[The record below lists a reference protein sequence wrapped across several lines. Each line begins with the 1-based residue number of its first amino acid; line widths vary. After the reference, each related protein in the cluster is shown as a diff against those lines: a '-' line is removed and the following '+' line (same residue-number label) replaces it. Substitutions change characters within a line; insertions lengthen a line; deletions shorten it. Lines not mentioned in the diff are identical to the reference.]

1 MINVSK
7 YKRQLLA
14 LDDTQLEEFVHDWV
28 AKKIDVYVEHE
39 NFTGSG
45 DMGRDVVGF
54 LTEQR
59 HEGAW
64 HNYQCKQYNKK
75 ITRPLALLE
84 IGKILYY
91 ASQNQFTIPEKY
103 YFIAPKG
110 INRPLETLINNPS
123 QFKQALI
130 DEWEDC
136 CETKIVKNSKIP
148 LTKEVLDIINKFDF
162 SNVKALQ
169 VTQILSDPDINS
181 VLYKWFKHDPGVAP
195 KGSVPQEI
203 ENKEQE
209 YIGQLLFAYG
219 ERLGTVFNTFKDIES
234 HDVHFRNFK
243 MQRIRFYDA
252 DAFQRYYRDNT
263 APHTVEQIK
272 DDIFCSIIDLC
283 DLVSYKDTLDKITA
297 ILGEVTKIQLS
308 GDISLYATN
317 SVRQGLCH
325 HLVNEGQLKWKI

>member
-14 LDDTQLEEFVHDWV
+14 LDDTELEEFVHDWI
-28 AKKIDVYVEHE
+28 AKKVQIYVDHD

-54 LTEQR
+54 LTEKR

-75 ITRPLALLE
+75 ITKPLALLE

-91 ASQNQFTIPEKY
+91 ASQKQFTIPEKY

-123 QFKQALI
+123 LFKKTLI
-130 DEWEDC
+130 DEWKEC
-136 CETKIVKNSKIP
+136 CETKIVKNSKVI
-148 LTKEVLDIINKFDF
+148 LNEEVLAAIENFNF
-162 SNVKALQ
+162 SGIKALQ

-181 VLYKWFKHDPGVAP
+181 VLYKWFKHDPGTAP
-195 KGSVPQEI
+195 KGTVPLEI
-203 ENKEQE
+203 EKTEQE
-209 YIGQLLFAYG
+209 YVGQLLFAYG
-219 ERLGTVFNTFKDIES
+219 ERLGKEFKTHKDIEG
-234 HDVHFRNFK
+234 DKAHFRSFQ

-272 DDIFCSIIDLC
+272 DDIFYSIIDLC
-283 DLVSYKDTLDKITA
+283 CLGSYKDTLDKITA

-325 HLVNEGQLKWKI
+325 HLVNEGHLNWKL